1 MRTYNSVDPLA
12 DIKYWWRYEAWPI
25 DKLGVYLVAALFA
38 TLCWHIVTFEPAV
51 YVSYRA
57 EQLAAD
63 RANWEPMTADDIARL
78 TPDQIPPPVPL
89 DPKYAGYLDR
99 NRQSTNV
106 MMKRK
111 KSVKQAD
118 AKILKK
124 KPERKI
130 SSAKHKR
137 SDRKASGK
145 AAQ

>member
-1 MRTYNSVDPLA
+1 
-12 DIKYWWRYEAWPI
+12 
-25 DKLGVYLVAALFA
+25 
-38 TLCWHIVTFEPAV
+38 VTFEPAV

-89 DPKYAGYLDR
+89 DPKYASYVDR
-99 NRQSTNV
+99 NKHSTNV

-111 KSVKQAD
+111 KNGKQAD

-137 SDRKASGK
+137 SDRKATGK
-145 AAQ
+145 EPV